1 MLTYVIV
8 CYIDTCLCLIRSVGI
23 AYATEQLETN
33 AASLRELPD
42 IEKRKR
48 QRNKKEAIKLL
59 GKDVAAL
66 RKRSQLLE
74 KGAGD
79 TVKKVP
85 VIQEPPPRRPKSQ
98 VMVIQTSI
106 NLEIRYEGGVMA
118 KPIYLIGGRKGGVGK
133 SIVSM
138 ALVDYLYE
146 MGTDV
151 LLIDS
156 DTSNPDVGRAYQDSV
171 ETKLLDLDVNDGWI
185 TLINSCA
192 DRPDKTVVI
201 NGAARDGHGVRK
213 YGQMLN
219 DSLPELKRRLVTL
232 WVINRQRDSLE
243 MLEDFMAEISQSAVH
258 ILRNGYFGETEKFEL
273 YNHSELRKRIEGRGG
288 KSVTFPDLG
297 DRVSDAIY
305 SESMSIAG
313 AMKELPIGNRAEL
326 ARWRGEIRKTLEELI
341 KRVVIDKSNKT
352 GKP

>member
-1 MLTYVIV
+1 M
-8 CYIDTCLCLIRSVGI
+8 
-23 AYATEQLETN
+23 
-33 AASLRELPD
+33 
-42 IEKRKR
+42 RKR
-48 QRNKKEAIKLL
+48 GYTLEQVSEVLRGKGLDITERTLRNYLQQ
-59 GKDVAAL
+59 
-66 RKRSQLLE
+66 RKRP
-74 KGAGD
+74 
-79 TVKKVP
+79 VKKVP

-106 NLEIRYEGGVMA
+106 NLKIIYEGGVMA

-219 DSLPELKRRLVTL
+219 DSLPELKRRLATL

-326 ARWRGEIRKTLEELI
+326 VRWRGEIRKTLDELI
-341 KRVVIDKSNKT
+341 KRVVIDKNNKT

>member
-1 MLTYVIV
+1 
-8 CYIDTCLCLIRSVGI
+8 
-23 AYATEQLETN
+23 
-33 AASLRELPD
+33 
-42 IEKRKR
+42 
-48 QRNKKEAIKLL
+48 
-59 GKDVAAL
+59 
-66 RKRSQLLE
+66 
-74 KGAGD
+74 
-79 TVKKVP
+79 
-85 VIQEPPPRRPKSQ
+85 
-98 VMVIQTSI
+98 
-106 NLEIRYEGGVMA
+106 MA

-138 ALVDYLYE
+138 ALVDYLHE
-146 MGTDV
+146 LSADV

-156 DTSNPDVGRAYQDSV
+156 DTSNPDVGRSYQDSV

-192 DRPDKTVVI
+192 TRPDKIVVI
-201 NGAARDGHGVRK
+201 NGAARDDQGVIK

-243 MLEDFMAEISQSAVH
+243 MLKGFMAEISQSAVH

-273 YNHSELRKRIEGRGG
+273 YNHSELRKQIEGRGG

-326 ARWRGEIRKTLEELI
+326 ARWRGGVRKTLEELI
-341 KRVVIDKSNKT
+341 EVA
-352 GKP
+352 